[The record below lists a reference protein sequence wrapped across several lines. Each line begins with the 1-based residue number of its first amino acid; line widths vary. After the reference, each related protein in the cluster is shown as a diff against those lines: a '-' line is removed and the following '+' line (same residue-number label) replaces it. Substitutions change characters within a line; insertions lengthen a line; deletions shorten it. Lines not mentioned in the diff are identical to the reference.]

1 MANLTANRDDQLSD
15 GTMLVF
21 PMAAV
26 KIYQGALVCINTSG
40 YLTNAADTAS
50 FIFAGSAIDF
60 VDNSAGSAGALTMR
74 VRVSGVIQC
83 VTSGATQATV
93 GAKVYAS
100 DNQTVA
106 TSTSNSVLVGR
117 VVEYDSATSVRV
129 RMASISSAN

>member
-1 MANLTANRDDQLSD
+1 MANLTANRDDQLSE
-15 GTMLVF
+15 GTVLVF

-26 KIYQGALVCINTSG
+26 KIYAGAMVALNTSG
-40 YLTNAADTAS
+40 YVTNAADTAS
-50 FIFAGSAIDF
+50 FVFVGSALDLI
-60 VDNSAGSAGALTMR
+60 DNSAGSAGALTIR
-74 VRVSGVIQC
+74 VRTTGVIQC

-93 GAKVYAS
+93 GAKVYVS

-129 RMASISSAN
+129 KMASLASE